1 MATSNKDNGQGETAV
16 ALGMDAAA
24 TLRISGKPEDSPEVA
39 GLSDVGMVR
48 EFNEDNWHWAPL
60 DDGLT
65 LYAVADGM
73 GGHDSGEVASQLAV
87 EGLFAASRKGLK
99 DLTEPAY
106 DDLQALL
113 RNSFE
118 EANRLVVNTGMEQ
131 ESNMGTTLCAI
142 LVNDSNDVV
151 IGNVGDSR
159 IYLLR
164 SGSLNQ
170 ISRDHSLVAFLVQ
183 LGELTEEEAR
193 DHPSGNIL
201 VRSIGSMQ
209 DVEVD
214 LFHLRSQAGDR
225 ILLCSDGLWGELN
238 DDELLSLLLSNENPG
253 DACAALIEAANDNGG
268 RDNSTLIVVNV

>member
-1 MATSNKDNGQGETAV
+1 MGTGNNDNGQDETTV
-16 ALGMDAAA
+16 ALELSA
-24 TLRISGKPEDSPEVA
+24 TTTLKISDKPEDSSAVA
-39 GLSDVGMVR
+39 GLSDVGRVR
-48 EFNEDNWHWAPL
+48 ELNEDNWHWAPL
-60 DDGLT
+60 DRGLT

-87 EGLFAASRKGLK
+87 EGLFAASRNGVK
-99 DLTEPAY
+99 DLSQPACE
-106 DDLQALL
+106 DLQALL

-118 EANRLVVNTGMEQ
+118 EANRAVVNMGVEQ
-131 ESNMGTTLCAI
+131 DSNMGTTLCAI

-151 IGNVGDSR
+151 VGNVGDSR

-164 SGSLNQ
+164 DGALSQ
-170 ISRDHSLVAFLVQ
+170 ISQDHSLVAFLVQ

-214 LFHLRSQAGDR
+214 LFHLKSQTGDR
-225 ILLCSDGLWGELN
+225 ILLCSDGLWGEVN
-238 DDELLSLLLSNENPG
+238 DEELLSLLLSNESPG